1 MALRAITPLNHEI
14 EYTEQKESDSQQ
26 TIFLQY
32 LKESIDLE
40 IMNEVIVIVSYP
52 DEFIVIIKHLDLLTH
67 VVSIRVSSL
76 ILPLCD

>member
-1 MALRAITPLNHEI
+1 MALRAITPQNHEI
-14 EYTEQKESDSQQ
+14 ECTEQKESDSQQ

-52 DEFIVIIKHLDLLTH
+52 DEFIVDYQTLGSLNTH
-67 VVSIRVSSL
+67 CFDQSEFIDSSFM
-76 ILPLCD
+76 

>member
-1 MALRAITPLNHEI
+1 MALRPITPQNHEI
-14 EYTEQKESDSQQ
+14 ECTEQKESDSQQ

-52 DEFIVIIKHLDLLTH
+52 DEFIVDYQTLGSLNRHCFDQSEFID
-67 VVSIRVSSL
+67 SSFM
-76 ILPLCD
+76 